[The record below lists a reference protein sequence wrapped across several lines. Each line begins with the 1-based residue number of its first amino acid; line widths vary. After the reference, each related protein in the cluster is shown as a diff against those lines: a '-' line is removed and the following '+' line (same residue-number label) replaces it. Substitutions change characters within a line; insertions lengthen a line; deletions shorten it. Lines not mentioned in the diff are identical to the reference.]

1 MKRLL
6 RICFATLLLIGPM
19 STAMLADG
27 ALPPPT
33 CTPGSRKC

>member
-19 STAMLADG
+19 STAMLADLG
-27 ALPPPT
+27 NPPPT
-33 CTPGSRKC
+33 CSPGRRC